1 MVKPVTRKK
10 VDTSSPKRYH
20 CSLNGYSY
28 PELVEGAD
36 PMKPSN
42 LLNSE
47 WILYF
52 ETIRLSE
59 GAKLRQ
65 GL

>member
-1 MVKPVTRKK
+1 MGKPVSGKK
-10 VDTSSPKRYH
+10 VDTHCPKRYH

-47 WILYF
+47 WILF
-52 ETIRLSE
+52 F
-59 GAKLRQ
+59 
-65 GL
+65 